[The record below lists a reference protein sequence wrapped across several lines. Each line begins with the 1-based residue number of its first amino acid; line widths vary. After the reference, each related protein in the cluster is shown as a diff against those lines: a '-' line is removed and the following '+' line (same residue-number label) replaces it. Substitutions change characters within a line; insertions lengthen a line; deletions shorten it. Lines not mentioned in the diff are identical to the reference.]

1 MLFFR
6 HIAIFLSNGA
16 TTIFFNKNRSFGL
29 HALYSQKQLV

>member
-16 TTIFFNKNRSFGL
+16 TTIFFFNRSFGL

>member
-16 TTIFFNKNRSFGL
+16 TTIFFLTKTDLLVYMHYILKNN
-29 HALYSQKQLV
+29 